1 MNLEVV
7 FMSDLFL
14 NYYRNEFNRIKE
26 SKDITFPLE
35 HKEKIIVYLFRY
47 LSYVSLPLI
56 IILGFSYDYIN
67 TSYSPRFFYLFGFIF
82 IFCVHIIITILFFIR
97 MYHVRKKFNYK
108 KKKQKKII
116 QNALI
121 DHFSKEIILSKKDE
135 LTDVILNIKVSDSK
149 EYKELQ
155 KQFEKKLTKEKKNVT
170 FNYPILSIVIAISI
184 AILKP
189 VSPDSNILF
198 LTLITMIILGNLAIY
213 SFYKDYY
220 TRYYLPVEEELQDIT
235 DLLQELIIY
244 KTIYEND
251 NISIS
256 PNNMIKIFNMI
267 DNIDFVNQTINKNTK

>member
-1 MNLEVV
+1 
-7 FMSDLFL
+7 MSDLFL

-82 IFCVHIIITILFFIR
+82 IFCVHIIVTILFFIR

-220 TRYYLPVEEELQDIT
+220 IRYYLPVEEELQDIT

>member
-1 MNLEVV
+1 
-7 FMSDLFL
+7 MSDLFL